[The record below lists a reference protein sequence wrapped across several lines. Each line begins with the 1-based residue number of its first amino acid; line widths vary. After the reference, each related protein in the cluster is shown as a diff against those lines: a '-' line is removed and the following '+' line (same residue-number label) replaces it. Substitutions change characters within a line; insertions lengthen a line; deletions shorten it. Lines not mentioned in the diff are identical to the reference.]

1 MIFEL
6 FYYSFIA
13 MVVLLGIV
21 LIEEYRL
28 DRRNKWKKH

>member
-13 MVVLLGIV
+13 MVVLLGIA

-28 DRRNKWKKH
+28 DRRNK

>member
-28 DRRNKWKKH
+28 DRRNK

>member
-28 DRRNKWKKH
+28 DRRSK